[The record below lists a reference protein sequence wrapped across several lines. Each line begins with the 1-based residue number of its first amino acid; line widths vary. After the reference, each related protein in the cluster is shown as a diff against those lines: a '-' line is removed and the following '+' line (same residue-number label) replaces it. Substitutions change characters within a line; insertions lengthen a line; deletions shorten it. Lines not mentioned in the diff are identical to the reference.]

1 MSAGIGIEQRLSS
14 KWLWIVLIWLSIGM
28 FDASDTVF
36 SMRAEGHHH
45 AWLSLFVTLLLSW
58 LPWALA
64 SPLILQLARRHPP
77 DLKSV
82 FAWLPHVGACAAIG
96 LVDSAWTAG
105 LEELLNPWLQS
116 PAPGSFLPMMFAKF
130 FNRAL
135 SFVILYVSIVAIGY
149 VLDSRERLALQETET
164 ARLNELLTRA
174 QLDAL
179 RRQIE
184 PHFLFNTLNG
194 IAALVREARN
204 DAAVETIAELSDL
217 LRRVVES
224 SARHE
229 VALGEEIDF
238 LQKYLDI
245 QKVRFAERLR
255 LTMDVP
261 EELLI
266 ARVPSLVLQP
276 IVENSIKHGIAK
288 RAQGGQIR
296 IAAFRSGKILTLN
309 VYNDGPRLT
318 PGNGTLPVGT
328 GIFNIQTRLRSL
340 YGNAFSLTMRSED
353 PSGVEVSISLPF
365 RES

>member
-1 MSAGIGIEQRLSS
+1 
-14 KWLWIVLIWLSIGM
+14 M

-64 SPLILQLARRHPP
+64 SPLILELARRHPP
-77 DLKSV
+77 RLKSV
-82 FAWLPHVGACAAIG
+82 FTWLPHLLACAAAG
-96 LVDSAWTAG
+96 LAFAAWSAA
-105 LEELLNPWLQS
+105 LEELLNPWLET
-116 PAPGSFLPMMFAKF
+116 PAPGPFGPLLLANFLNHAV
-130 FNRAL
+130 

-149 VLDSRERLALQETET
+149 VLDSRERLALQATET

-179 RRQIE
+179 RTQIE

-194 IAALVREARN
+194 IAALVREERN
-204 DAAVETIAELSDL
+204 HAAVETIAELSDL
-217 LRRVVES
+217 LRRVVDC

-229 VALGEEIDF
+229 VALGEELEF
-238 LQKYLDI
+238 LQKYLGI
-245 QKVRFAERLR
+245 QKLRFADRLR
-255 LTMDVP
+255 LSMDIP
-261 EELLI
+261 SELL
-266 ARVPSLVLQP
+266 AAQVPSLLLQP

-288 RAQGGQIR
+288 RARGGQIR
-296 IAAFRSGKILTLN
+296 IAASRSDRTLTLN
-309 VYNDGPRLT
+309 VYNDGPKLT
-318 PGNGTLPVGT
+318 PENGPVQAGT

-340 YGNAFSLTMRSED
+340 YGNAFSLTMRNED

-365 RES
+365 REN